1 MIGRQIVGCVLAGG
15 QSRRM
20 GRDKALIE
28 IGGVPLIKH
37 AAAMLSAV
45 FPDVVVASDRR
56 EEYSFLDLPIIP
68 DIRKNCGPL
77 GGIHAALTQT
87 KADSLFVLACDMPF
101 VSPELIR
108 HVVANASRAAVA
120 VPVMDGRAQ
129 PLCGLYARAVLPAI
143 ELALDNGMYK
153 LLHLLE
159 EVKATLIPITP
170 ELSFSAP
177 HILDNLNSVADL
189 ERALF
194 IANQ

>member
-1 MIGRQIVGCVLAGG
+1 
-15 QSRRM
+15 M

-28 IGGVPLIKH
+28 IRGAPLIKH
-37 AAAMLSAV
+37 AAATLSAV
-45 FPDVVVASDRR
+45 FPDVIIASDRS
-56 EEYSFLDLPIIP
+56 EEYSFLHLPIVP

-77 GGIHAALTQT
+77 GGIHAALTET

-108 HVVANASRAAVA
+108 HVVANASCAAVA
-120 VPVMDGRAQ
+120 VPVMDGRVQ
-129 PLCGLYARAVLPAI
+129 PLCGLYARPVLPVI
-143 ELALDNGMYK
+143 EHALDNGMYK

-159 EVKATLIPITP
+159 EVKATLIPIAP
-170 ELSFSAP
+170 DLSFSAP